1 LFYFLSHPQE
11 IITGVEFLAGKPA
24 ALYELTSP
32 LLPIFIDIH
41 LSISNGSHE
50 FYESTVV
57 GPNSSSVYHAK
68 ESIAVIATPGTVFLN
83 IL

>member
-32 LLPIFIDIH
+32 PSASLYRHSLIDIERLTRILREYCSWTKFIKC
-41 LSISNGSHE
+41 LSCKGINRSYSYSRYR
-50 FYESTVV
+50 FS
-57 GPNSSSVYHAK
+57 
-68 ESIAVIATPGTVFLN
+68 
-83 IL
+83 